1 MQGGGTVADRET
13 EQYIYIIGEHQ
24 NGMIA
29 EQDDILAFTRANMGQ
44 VETGELALVIA
55 NVFGRGQYFPGSE
68 AALSSVVHEYIR
80 RSDEFR
86 LSKARKKDHCT
97 LVTAF
102 KRVDGE
108 IAVHMAAV
116 IPVRPGTLRLEEP
129 ETFHQMLVTALPDN
143 QEAFLKEPYA
153 KDSKVIGLI
162 REATLHHINGA
173 LE

>member
-1 MQGGGTVADRET
+1 
-13 EQYIYIIGEHQ
+13 
-24 NGMIA
+24 
-29 EQDDILAFTRANMGQ
+29 
-44 VETGELALVIA
+44 
-55 NVFGRGQYFPGSE
+55 
-68 AALSSVVHEYIR
+68 
-80 RSDEFR
+80 
-86 LSKARKKDHCT
+86 
-97 LVTAF
+97 
-102 KRVDGE
+102 
-108 IAVHMAAV
+108 V